1 MADFL
6 KITSLFSQKSIDF
19 CIIFYHFHFEW
30 QLIKINIE
38 IKTSPIRLEDLYVYF
53 KLRKMMIPLLFLF
66 GRYLLDLLENV
77 SKGLHARLHLKQMSA
92 DTQNRLTEL
101 HLLSIQDLKLKCE
114 KVSSIL
120 NSPMILIILKMNVD

>member
-1 MADFL
+1 
-6 KITSLFSQKSIDF
+6 
-19 CIIFYHFHFEW
+19 
-30 QLIKINIE
+30 
-38 IKTSPIRLEDLYVYF
+38 
-53 KLRKMMIPLLFLF
+53 MIPLLFLF

-101 HLLSIQDLKLKCE
+101 HLRSIQDLKLKCE

-120 NSPMILIILKMNVD
+120 NSPMILIILKMMSIELKFNYYFFYISKNCEKYASSIKKNNVHIGISTHLKQDFQTDASKSNSSCNLW